1 MVVWIFVLTLFTVTY
16 VLIKKLQMLIK
27 LTLLLL
33 FSYSLCIN
41 FSYAQENDGL
51 KSPSYPS
58 AFINPHPTI
67 KHDLVVPKRRPNFNA
82 ILRRITPIVGYKN
95 GFDLVHN
102 GDSANVHSIELGVGL
117 IKGNINEW
125 TSWGP
130 LPLGWDW
137 NYFTLPYITA
147 EYRWL
152 KKYHHYSGIPS
163 STIKMNPFMLNAGVS
178 GGAGGLLI
186 FLPVPISIN
195 GMAGLSTDFRQLY
208 FRGRIGW
215 DIMGFSLG
223 AGIYHSLTKRA
234 DDFNNPHYAFFEL
247 SYTFLRD
254 N

>member
-1 MVVWIFVLTLFTVTY
+1 M
-16 VLIKKLQMLIK
+16 KLQCILFNLFISLICSQ
-27 LTLLLL
+27 
-33 FSYSLCIN
+33 FS
-41 FSYAQENDGL
+41 FAQENDWV
-51 KSPSYPS
+51 KSS
-58 AFINPHPTI
+58 AYNLSTFHPTPI
-67 KHDLVVPKRRPNFNA
+67 SKNDLVVPKRKLNYRA

-102 GDSANVHSIELGVGL
+102 GDSANVHSIELGLGL